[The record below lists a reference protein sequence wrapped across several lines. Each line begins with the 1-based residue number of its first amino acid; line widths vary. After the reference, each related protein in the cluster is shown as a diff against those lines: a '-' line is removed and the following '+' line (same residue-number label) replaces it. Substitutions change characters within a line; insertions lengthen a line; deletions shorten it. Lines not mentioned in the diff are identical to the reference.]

1 MNIPTFGN
9 ALKPGF
15 VFSIP
20 FVIEKLRSIVEIAWL
35 RVFHML
41 GWEFVFEHLRFGILF
56 FTIHCLENAYAIDYF
71 DIST

>member
-20 FVIEKLRSIVEIAWL
+20 LRDREVTVNHEDCVAQSLSHAE
-35 RVFHML
+35 M
-41 GWEFVFEHLRFGILF
+41 GI
-56 FTIHCLENAYAIDYF
+56 
-71 DIST
+71 